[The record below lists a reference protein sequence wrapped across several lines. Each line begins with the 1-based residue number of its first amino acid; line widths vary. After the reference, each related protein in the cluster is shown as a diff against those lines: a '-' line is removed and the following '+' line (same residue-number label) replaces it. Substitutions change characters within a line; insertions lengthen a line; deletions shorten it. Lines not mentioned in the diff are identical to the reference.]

1 MAIFECV
8 GGISPTG
15 NALPGDVKEG
25 VSFSNENDVDL
36 VGTFAAQEKIITSSR
51 DSQIVVPDE
60 GKYLSKVTVNG
71 LAPSGT
77 FTPTSRAANIDM
89 GAKSNYRYV
98 TTEAVPN
105 KNTGTYTY
113 ASGSTGGTVDLG
125 ETNTYRYVNAGNVYN
140 TGYGNG
146 YNQGVANMSL
156 PNQMTFYCSSY
167 GVIAI
172 LNLPLAMYSQYN
184 QYAVT
189 PAGPNNF
196 GTAAELKVG
205 FGSGPL
211 TGSGLTPISGNT
223 AYYLDKSQAWMSIR
237 ADHNP
242 EPTGFAVT
250 FYK

>member
-25 VSFSNENDVDL
+25 VTFSNENDVDV

-51 DSQIVVPDE
+51 DSQVVVPDD

-98 TTEAVPN
+98 TTESVPN

-156 PNQMTFYCSSY
+156 PSQITFYCSSY

-172 LNLPLAMYSQYN
+172 LNLPLAVYSQYN
-184 QYAVT
+184 RYAVS
-189 PAGPNNF
+189 PAGPNNY
-196 GTAAELKVG
+196 GTVTELKVG
-205 FGSGPL
+205 FSSGPL
-211 TGSGLTPISGNT
+211 TGSGLTPISAGT

-237 ADHNP
+237 GDHNP
-242 EPTGFAVT
+242 EPAGFTIT

>member
-25 VSFSNENDVDL
+25 VTFSNENDVDV
-36 VGTFAAQEKIITSSR
+36 VGTFAAQEKTITSSR

-71 LAPSGT
+71 LVPSGT

-98 TTEAVPN
+98 TTESVPN

-156 PNQMTFYCSSY
+156 PYQMTFYCSSY

-172 LNLPLAMYSQYN
+172 LNLPLAMYSQYS
-184 QYAVT
+184 QYVVT

-196 GTAAELKVG
+196 GTAEELKVG

-242 EPTGFAVT
+242 EPAGFAVT